1 MQKVVIAGIFKDVQ
15 NYINAL
21 TAVGLEPVVT
31 LEADNTDDYAG
42 LLLPGGGDI
51 DPALFGQENR
61 GSENINTSLDKKQL
75 SVFHRFNSDGK
86 PILGICK
93 GHQIINVALGGTII
107 QHLPTAEKHTAHDG
121 DSVHELVCNPGNI
134 LYELYGQRF
143 YTNSSHHQG
152 LDRLGQGLSAVA
164 SSRDGVIEAVI
175 HENGRILGLQWHP
188 ERMCY
193 SKLRE
198 DTVDASGVFEWFKSI
213 L

>member
-31 LEADNTDDYAG
+31 LETDNTDDYAG

-107 QHLPTAEKHTAHDG
+107 QHLPTAEKHTAYDG
-121 DSVHELVCNPGNI
+121 DSVHELVCSPGNI